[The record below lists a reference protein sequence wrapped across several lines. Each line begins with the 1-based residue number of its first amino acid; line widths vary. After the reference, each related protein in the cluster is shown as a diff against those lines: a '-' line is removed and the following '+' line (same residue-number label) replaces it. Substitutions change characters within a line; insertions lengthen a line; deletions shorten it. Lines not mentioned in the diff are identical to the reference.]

1 MTTSRIWGNAPA
13 ERTITKF
20 GVRGR
25 VVDVIICV
33 KFYRNRLRGFRVVG
47 AENGG
52 LPLTLTV
59 ALTTGQHY
67 RAACDKKSFKKCFSL
82 CRTLWLAATT
92 FSDEYFAKCSISLKK
107 SFAGVVNWSKRF
119 FSAGVRRFLS
129 HGLSCRYSD
138 TWLWSVVISQML
150 IVLFDVT
157 PFLRSKCDF

>member
-20 GVRGR
+20 GTRGH

-33 KFYRNRLRGFRVVG
+33 KLCRNRLRGFRVVG

-67 RAACDKKSFKKCFSL
+67 RAACDVFVIFN
-82 CRTLWLAATT
+82 R
-92 FSDEYFAKCSISLKK
+92 
-107 SFAGVVNWSKRF
+107 
-119 FSAGVRRFLS
+119 
-129 HGLSCRYSD
+129 
-138 TWLWSVVISQML
+138 SVALQSSRGFI
-150 IVLFDVT
+150 
-157 PFLRSKCDF
+157 R

>member
-1 MTTSRIWGNAPA
+1 MTISRIRGHASA

-59 ALTTGQHY
+59 ALTTGQPY
-67 RAACDKKSFKKCFSL
+67 RAACVPVITSH
-82 CRTLWLAATT
+82 
-92 FSDEYFAKCSISLKK
+92 YH
-107 SFAGVVNWSKRF
+107 GV
-119 FSAGVRRFLS
+119 FL
-129 HGLSCRYSD
+129 
-138 TWLWSVVISQML
+138 
-150 IVLFDVT
+150 T
-157 PFLRSKCDF
+157 P